1 MCAGA
6 IFFFQIDSFASVF
19 ACNRLVDKIKA
30 FVKWIRG
37 WKKKSSKEKYHMDVP
52 YNEIPLEVNS

>member
-6 IFFFQIDSFASVF
+6 IFFQIDSFASVF
-19 ACNRLVDKIKA
+19 ACNRLVDEIKA

-37 WKKKSSKEKYHMDVP
+37 WEKNQVKKNTIWTYLIMKFRLK
-52 YNEIPLEVNS
+52 